1 MKSVDIDLDEVAID
15 KAILDRLEHAR
26 KEHPEFAHGKYQAL
40 GVIIGEVE
48 ELIYAV
54 EHESDT
60 RAANEALDVI
70 AVCIRYLCKEYEH
83 DV

>member
-26 KEHPEFAHGKYQAL
+26 KEHPEFAQNKYHAL
-40 GVIIGEVE
+40 GVVIGEME
-48 ELIYAV
+48 EFIHAV
-54 EHESDT
+54 DYESDI
-60 RAANEALDVI
+60 RAQNEALDVI
-70 AVCIRYLCKEYEH
+70 ATAIRFILREYEH